1 MTFDKIKLNQNN
13 HSIKKVKCPPDG
25 LTKSDFGS
33 KEKDI
38 NDNLVNKDYL
48 AENVTVDDEM
58 ICQYSGLPSLKS
70 YKKNLIKTIDMK
82 KNKSIQDMIIDGEL
96 TRRQA
101 ITAIKNK
108 LRRKSELMIMKDGK
122 KKKL

>member
-1 MTFDKIKLNQNN
+1 MTFDQIKLNQKN
-13 HSIKKVKCPPDG
+13 HFIIKVKCPLDVPA
-25 LTKSDFGS
+25 TPDFGS

-38 NDNLVNKDYL
+38 NDNLVNKNYL
-48 AENVTVDDEM
+48 TENVTVDDEM

-70 YKKNLIKTIDMK
+70 YKKNLIQTIDMK
-82 KNKSIQDMIIDGEL
+82 KNKSIHDMIIDGEL
-96 TRRQA
+96 TRGQA

-108 LRRKSELMIMKDGK
+108 LRRKSELLILQDGK

>member
-13 HSIKKVKCPPDG
+13 HYIKNVKCPPDG
-25 LTKSDFGS
+25 LVTSGFVS

-70 YKKNLIKTIDMK
+70 YKKDLIQTIDMK
-82 KNKSIQDMIIDGEL
+82 KDKSIQDMIIDGEL
-96 TRRQA
+96 TRGQA
-101 ITAIKNK
+101 TTAIKNK
-108 LRRKSELMIMKDGK
+108 LRRKSELLLLQDGK

>member
-1 MTFDKIKLNQNN
+1 MTFDQIKLNQKN
-13 HSIKKVKCPPDG
+13 HFIKKVKCPQDVPA
-25 LTKSDFGS
+25 TSDFGS

-38 NDNLVNKDYL
+38 NDNLFNKDYL

-70 YKKNLIKTIDMK
+70 YKKNLIQTIDMK

-96 TRRQA
+96 TRGQA

-108 LRRKSELMIMKDGK
+108 LRRKSELLMLKDGK